1 MPYKFRSALNRVL
14 PGSVRKIA
22 YPAVQAVLQASLAER
37 FVSGW
42 ALCLIAEVYCSSSG
56 YRVERT
62 DVRFDSP
69 SLDSSG
75 VRLAW
80 DVEYRLATE
89 QYVTV
94 SHQWPC
100 EWNENMLLDG
110 D

>member
-1 MPYKFRSALNRVL
+1 M
-14 PGSVRKIA
+14 
-22 YPAVQAVLQASLAER
+22 
-37 FVSGW
+37 
-42 ALCLIAEVYCSSSG
+42 
-56 YRVERT
+56 ERT